1 VSQKELM
8 TNVAVPLV
16 VGFLSVVGS
25 IWAFSSSLATKA
37 DAKEIAVAVVI
48 DRNQAVVE
56 RLASLEAK
64 MDILLRRGGRG
75 D

>member
-1 VSQKELM
+1 MSQKEM
-8 TNVAVPLV
+8 VASVIVPLA

-37 DAKEIAVAVVI
+37 DAKEIAQTIVISHNQSVV
-48 DRNQAVVE
+48 Q

-64 MDILLRRGGRG
+64 MDILLQRRGRG
-75 D
+75 E

>member
-1 VSQKELM
+1 M
-8 TNVAVPLV
+8 VASVIVPLA

-37 DAKEIAVAVVI
+37 DAKEISQTIVISHNQSVV
-48 DRNQAVVE
+48 Q

-64 MDILLRRGGRG
+64 MDILLQRRGRG
-75 D
+75 E

>member
-1 VSQKELM
+1 MSQKEM
-8 TNVAVPLV
+8 VASVIVPLA

-37 DAKEIAVAVVI
+37 DAKEISQTIVISHNQSVV
-48 DRNQAVVE
+48 Q

-64 MDILLRRGGRG
+64 MDILLQRRGRG
-75 D
+75 E